1 MHRPPDEKLFQDHGR
16 FKDHTELK
24 VHLIDL
30 QPYLP
35 FCFLFLELFGS
46 LIYKSKVKKRFLWF
60 KVSLIC

>member
-46 LIYKSKVKKRFLWF
+46 LIYKSKVKKRFL
-60 KVSLIC
+60 